1 METGFLG
8 ILVHLLVQ
16 SVLLMVAMAVAGGA
30 GKRHNT
36 WGRALGASALLSLAS
51 TVVMAVGSAI
61 LLVFLPFVALFIL
74 RSLYEIGWLRALL
87 VSIVLFVVWL
97 LAAIFIYA
105 PLALLSSAFTSV
117 FGIS

>member
-8 ILVHLLVQ
+8 ILIHLVVQ

-30 GKRHNT
+30 GKRYNT
-36 WGRALGASALLSLAS
+36 IGRAFGASALISLAS
-51 TVVMAVGSAI
+51 TGVMAIGSAI
-61 LLVFLPFVALFIL
+61 LLVLLPIIALFIL
-74 RSLYEIGWLRALL
+74 RTLYQIGWLRALA
-87 VSIVLFVVWL
+87 VSIVLFVIWL

-105 PLALLSSAFTSV
+105 PLALLSSAFTSI